1 MKQFLLV
8 EAFLSIA
15 TYMSGSFVLIYFV
28 RRDFDY
34 AYCGLFYVICYIA
47 AVVALLLLVGRTI
60 RRPRIWMAAGMLVLA
75 LSYGSYLVLPPPWA
89 LILAPIPFGAYIPLY
104 WLPFNTLYMELTKS
118 TDRGVA
124 SGIMFLI
131 FPLIGIMF
139 PLVGGA
145 LIEVLDYFAIFLF
158 AAVLLVVNAL
168 VIATLPAFSPQPVR
182 NEIIFDQMG
191 IGVSTGFLLEGVQEG
206 VLWITVPLLSFGFAQ
221 GELGLGTLLA
231 LFALGGALATIFV
244 GRVTDVKGR
253 RGLFAKAGA
262 LATGPLIIVSA
273 GMWDV
278 MSYTLVMG
286 VMNFFLPI
294 MWIMLLALS
303 IDLAEKNKGGAVFTR
318 EVLLNVGRLIGC
330 CITFALLF
338 FAATWISD
346 DSALRI
352 CHTLAGV
359 SVLLIGLFRL
369 KRPIGSRQE

>member
-8 EAFLSIA
+8 EGFLSAA
-15 TYMSGSFVLIYFV
+15 TYLSGSFILIFFL
-28 RRDFDY
+28 RRGFYYTD
-34 AYCGLFYVICYIA
+34 CSLFYVICYIS
-47 AVVALLLLVGRTI
+47 AVVALLLITGRTI

-75 LSYGSYLVLPPPWA
+75 LSYGSYLVLPPSWA

-104 WLPFNTLYMELTKS
+104 WLPFNTLYMELTKA

-124 SGIMFLI
+124 SGVMFLI

-139 PLVGGA
+139 PLIGGA
-145 LIEVLDYFAIFLF
+145 TIEVLDYSAIFLF
-158 AAVLLVVNAL
+158 AVILLMANAL
-168 VIATLPAFSPQPVR
+168 LIAALPAFTPQPVR
-182 NEIIFDQMG
+182 NQIIFDQMG
-191 IGVSTGFLLEGVQEG
+191 KGVSTGFLLEGVQEG

-253 RGLFAKAGA
+253 RGLFAKIGA
-262 LATGPLIIVSA
+262 LATGPLIMLSA
-273 GMWDV
+273 AMQDV

-303 IDLAEKNKGGAVFTR
+303 IDLAEKHKGGAVFTR

-330 CITFALLF
+330 CITFAVLF
-338 FAATWISD
+338 FTVTWLSGG
-346 DSALRI
+346 SALRI
-352 CHTLAGV
+352 AHALAGV

-369 KRPIGSRQE
+369 KRPTSSK